1 MNRYLVQEELGDGT
15 FGTVF
20 HAIRRADNTE
30 VAIKRL
36 KRTFPTWDEIPMLRE
51 FRALQ
56 ELTAFQHT
64 NIVQLEEVI
73 REANQNL
80 FFVFEYMPDGNLYE
94 FIKHHTPPPK
104 SLAPSTSTSIP
115 PVLSEAKIR
124 SISMQILEG
133 LAFLHSRGYIH
144 RDIKPENILM
154 KGDVCKLADF
164 GLARESSCQSAVTD
178 YVSTRW
184 YRAPEVLLRSPVYGK
199 PIDLFGVGC
208 VMAELYSKAPLF
220 PGENEIEQ
228 VYLITQVLG
237 SPDLCWQEGI
247 RLADKLGMR
256 LKCERPKSLRDR
268 VPSAS
273 SDAVDF
279 MTRLLQWNPDDRP
292 TCEAALVHQY
302 FAEVTNLGIQS
313 TPILARKRPITVSVS
328 PNHDGRLTKMPRLE
342 GSPSPRSIQRI
353 FDHAWNFPNLPHC
366 NRNMY

>member
-133 LAFLHSRGYIH
+133 LSFLHSRGYIH

-184 YRAPEVLLRSPVYGK
+184 YRAPEVLLRSPFTASRLISLASVVYGR
-199 PIDLFGVGC
+199 IVQQG
-208 VMAELYSKAPLF
+208 SLF

-279 MTRLLQWNPDDRP
+279 MTRLLQWNLTRP

-313 TPILARKRPITVSVS
+313 TPILARKRPSLFQS
-328 PNHDGRLTKMPRLE
+328 
-342 GSPSPRSIQRI
+342 
-353 FDHAWNFPNLPHC
+353 LPT
-366 NRNMY
+366 MMGV